1 MRITI
6 DLDRLEFIGLC
17 QQGDKVAAVFED
29 EDGDEIEFIT
39 EGQENPEL
47 RKAQAAVERLL

>member
-1 MRITI
+1 MKRITI

-17 QQGDKVAAVFED
+17 QGRGVTAVFED
-29 EDGDEIEFIT
+29 EDGDEIEFTT
-39 EGQENPEL
+39 EGRENPEL